1 MIDTNSQPWKKG
13 VLVLVIAALIGGVT
27 LLVRNS
33 RLTQEQAVPQA
44 SAGAVDADAIE
55 GSNTAGMPGSVRS
68 ASLGSQEPSK
78 GASTLREAEAQ
89 SNAQMRRLEGVWNA
103 AREDSINSAR
113 MEREVAEA
121 VDSPMVLES
130 PSQPDQVEGLCKSS
144 MCRIEATFPAGGD
157 PTDWMTRMLLVTGAT
172 FQNATSQVVPGGD
185 GKAKILIYT
194 FAK

>member
-1 MIDTNSQPWKKG
+1 MQ
-13 VLVLVIAALIGGVT
+13 
-27 LLVRNS
+27 
-33 RLTQEQAVPQA
+33 PQA
-44 SAGAVDADAIE
+44 SASAVDADAIE
-55 GSNTAGMPGSVRS
+55 GSNAAGMPGSVRS
-68 ASLGSQEPSK
+68 ASSGTQESSK

-113 MEREVAEA
+113 MEREVAKA